1 MNQTSLSPAPLP
13 AEVDAQA
20 HPIGQTLVP
29 PTRAPRT
36 GVILLVWLALFV
48 VWFGTLDYRTLV
60 RPDEGRYAEI
70 PREMAVSGDW
80 LTPRLN
86 GIKYFEKPP
95 LQYWATAAAYKA
107 FGEHEWTAR
116 IWPALT
122 GFLSVLL
129 AWWTGRRL
137 WGERAG
143 NLSAAILSSM
153 LLFIGMSHLITLD
166 MGLSFFLQV
175 AWTAFLFAQTAD
187 RKKSAW
193 WARLMWAAIA
203 FAVLSKGLV
212 ALVLCGGTLVAYTV
226 LNRDL
231 SPWKRLAPFS
241 GLAIF
246 LLIAAPWFIAVSIVN
261 PEFPRFF
268 FIHEHFE
275 RYLTTVHRRYKP
287 NWYFIPVYLLGALP
301 WTFMLL
307 HALGKAWR
315 REAGAGFQN
324 SRLLAIWVVLTF
336 AFFSVSDSKLPPYI
350 VPILPAMALLGG
362 RYLPELSRRAV
373 LRHVGAMCIVLPL
386 LMGLVMY
393 VERTYDDASSA
404 AMVDGFLTWVLIA
417 GALQIAATIAGFVLC
432 RANRITAGLYSLA
445 IGGMICTYG
454 LMLGHENLS
463 LSSSSAH
470 IAKVAR
476 PLVGPDVPFYSVQRY
491 EQTLPFYLK
500 RTITVVSS
508 PDELEFGLQQEPEKW
523 VRLPEDFVKRWNSD
537 RDAFAIMSLEVY
549 DHYVKLGLPMT
560 EIARDDRN
568 IIVRKP
574 Q

>member
-1 MNQTSLSPAPLP
+1 MNNNLSPSPFHVEGDHSGSSAK
-13 AEVDAQA
+13 AATSVAG
-20 HPIGQTLVP
+20 HK
-29 PTRAPRT
+29 RA
-36 GVILLVWLALFV
+36 LLFAWLALFV

-70 PREMAVSGDW
+70 PREMTVTGDW

-95 LQYWATAAAYKA
+95 LQYWATAVAYKA

-116 IWPALT
+116 LWPALT

-137 WGERAG
+137 WGTQAG
-143 NLSAAILSSM
+143 NLAAAILSSM
-153 LLFIGMSHLITLD
+153 LLYIGMSHLITLD
-166 MGLSFFLQV
+166 MGLGFFLQV
-175 AWTAFLFAQTAD
+175 AWTAFLFAQRDETG
-187 RKKSAW
+187 RWRRWAW
-193 WARLMWAAIA
+193 LMWASLAL
-203 FAVLSKGLV
+203 AVLSKGIV
-212 ALVLCGGTLVAYTV
+212 ALVLCGGTLVGYT
-226 LNRDL
+226 LWHRDL
-231 SPWKRLAPFS
+231 TPWKRLAPVT
-241 GLAIF
+241 GVVLF
-246 LLIAAPWFIAVSIVN
+246 LLIAAPWFVAVSRAN
-261 PEFPRFF
+261 PEFARFF

-275 RYLTTVHRRYKP
+275 RFLTKVHRRYKP
-287 NWYFIPVYLLGALP
+287 DWYFIPVYLLGALP

-307 HALGKAWR
+307 HALVKSVR
-315 REAGAGFQN
+315 REAERFQTQ
-324 SRLLAIWVVLTF
+324 RFLVLWAALTF
-336 AFFSVSDSKLPPYI
+336 VFFSLSDSKLPPYI
-350 VPILPAMALLGG
+350 VPIFPAMALLGG
-362 RYLPELSRRAV
+362 RHLANLSRRALLWHLGV
-373 LRHVGAMCIVLPL
+373 LSVLMPL

-393 VERTYDDASSA
+393 VEKTYDQDSSDV
-404 AMVDGFLTWVLIA
+404 MIQGFLHWVWVA
-417 GALQIAATIAGFVLC
+417 GGLQIAATF
-432 RANRITAGLYSLA
+432 TAFALGWARRNTAALYSLA
-445 IGGMICTYG
+445 IGGMIGTHG
-454 LMLGHENLS
+454 LMLGHDNLS
-463 LSSSSAH
+463 LSSSSAY

-476 PLVGPDVPFYSVQRY
+476 PLLTPGVPFYSVQRY

-523 VRLPEDFVKRWNSD
+523 IPSPEEFRRRWMSD

-549 DHYVKLGLPMT
+549 DYYRHLNLPMT